1 MEVKNAFLI
10 IGPTSKFRLSWDI
23 MLMILLGYIAVMTP
37 YGIGFSVQLRPFSP
51 MWCLE
56 TTMDL
61 IFIVDI
67 ILNFRT
73 GYIDE
78 KNILIMDYRQIRKAY
93 CRG

>member
-1 MEVKNAFLI
+1 
-10 IGPTSKFRLSWDI
+10 
-23 MLMILLGYIAVMTP
+23 MTP